1 MMDAPLKKPELR
13 VAPLARDTLHERAY
27 RRICDLILDGEI
39 APGQVVT
46 IQNLA
51 EAFGVSTM
59 PVREALKRLTAAG
72 AISLVTGRSMGI
84 PRLSL
89 ERLADLRRV
98 RLSVE
103 GIATEWAAELMEP
116 GELARLRRQ
125 CTLLSR
131 AAKQENVKDY
141 LRANRAFH
149 FTIYNAARSPTLVAL
164 IEDAVASDRAVL
176 KSAARIGKL
185 HRIQRDASCD
195 PRGVGRARRKS
206 GGKSLARRHQR
217 RLRDPLQ
224 DAALKYQA
232 GRGASCDIRP
242 RSVGQPKQNAAID
255 DDLRSGNIARCR

>member
-1 MMDAPLKKPELR
+1 M
-13 VAPLARDTLHERAY
+13 APLARDTLHERAY

-116 GELARLRRQ
+116 SELARLRRQ
-125 CTLLSR
+125 CALLSR
-131 AAKQENVKDY
+131 AAKEENVKDY

-149 FTIYNAARSPTLVAL
+149 FIIYNAARSPTLVA
-164 IEDAVASDRAVL
+164 
-176 KSAARIGKL
+176 
-185 HRIQRDASCD
+185 
-195 PRGVGRARRKS
+195 
-206 GGKSLARRHQR
+206 
-217 RLRDPLQ
+217 
-224 DAALKYQA
+224 
-232 GRGASCDIRP
+232 
-242 RSVGQPKQNAAID
+242 
-255 DDLRSGNIARCR
+255 

>member
-1 MMDAPLKKPELR
+1 MTLPLMMDATRRKPELR

-72 AISLVTGRSMGI
+72 ALSLVTGRSMGI

-103 GIATEWAAELMEP
+103 GIGTEWAAELMEP
-116 GELARLRRQ
+116 SELARLRRQ
-125 CTLLSR
+125 CALLSR
-131 AAKQENVKDY
+131 AAEEENVKDY
-141 LRANRAFH
+141 S
-149 FTIYNAARSPTLVAL
+149 ARQSRLSFYHLQRGAIAGPCRP
-164 IEDAVASDRAVL
+164 DRNAVAADRAV
-176 KSAARIGKL
+176 SESSARIGKL
-185 HRIQRDASCD
+185 RRIKCRRIAQSSKHWLRTTESRLQRLCAPISTTLTRSSPKCWLEPASLHVQMTQD
-195 PRGVGRARRKS
+195 P
-206 GGKSLARRHQR
+206 
-217 RLRDPLQ
+217 
-224 DAALKYQA
+224 
-232 GRGASCDIRP
+232 
-242 RSVGQPKQNAAID
+242 
-255 DDLRSGNIARCR
+255 IARNR

>member
-1 MMDAPLKKPELR
+1 MMDAPLKKPELP

-98 RLSVE
+98 RLSSKE
-103 GIATEWAAELMEP
+103 
-116 GELARLRRQ
+116 LRR
-125 CTLLSR
+125 S
-131 AAKQENVKDY
+131 
-141 LRANRAFH
+141 
-149 FTIYNAARSPTLVAL
+149 
-164 IEDAVASDRAVL
+164 
-176 KSAARIGKL
+176 
-185 HRIQRDASCD
+185 
-195 PRGVGRARRKS
+195 GRR
-206 GGKSLARRHQR
+206 
-217 RLRDPLQ
+217 
-224 DAALKYQA
+224 
-232 GRGASCDIRP
+232 
-242 RSVGQPKQNAAID
+242 N
-255 DDLRSGNIARCR
+255 